1 MFSFTA
7 HLLFSERKNR
17 IAPYRAAKLISQN
30 TSIFMEN
37 ILLFGGG
44 LHLNY
49 CIDIILKEGKYNIV
63 GVVDSINEIG
73 TELYGYKVLGRQD
86 QLVDLVEKY
95 EIDAG
100 IITIGDNWSR
110 KIVFES
116 LIAQMPNFKFVNA
129 IHPSSIIGMNVT
141 FGVGVV
147 VMAGCIFNPSSTV
160 GNFCFFAT
168 GAQFEHDCTI
178 GDFGSISAGSIT
190 GGKVKIGKL
199 SAITLG
205 VTVLDRITIGENTV
219 VGAGSLVT
227 QDLPDNVMAYG
238 IPAKVI
244 RTRELGEK
252 FLKSN

>member
-1 MFSFTA
+1 
-7 HLLFSERKNR
+7 
-17 IAPYRAAKLISQN
+17 
-30 TSIFMEN
+30 MEN

-63 GVVDSINEIG
+63 GIVDSINEIG
-73 TELYGYKVLGRQD
+73 SELFGYTVVGRQE
-86 QLVDLVEKY
+86 QLIELVAKY
-95 EIDAG
+95 RIDAG

-110 KIVFES
+110 KIVYDS
-116 LIAQMPNFKFVNA
+116 LIAQMPDFKFVNA
-129 IHPSSIIGMNVT
+129 IHPSTIIGMNVK
-141 FGVGVV
+141 FGVGIV

-190 GGKVKIGKL
+190 GGKVTIGKY

-205 VTVLDRITIGENTV
+205 VTIMDRLNIGENTV
-219 VGAGSLVT
+219 VGAGALVT
-227 QDLPDNVMAYG
+227 KDLPNNVLAYG
-238 IPAKVI
+238 IPAKII
-244 RTRELGEK
+244 RTRENGEK
-252 FLKSN
+252 YLK